1 MHEFKTGG
9 FEGPL
14 ELLLDLID
22 RRKLSINE
30 VSLAGITDEYISY
43 VRAMEQ
49 FKPEEV
55 ASFLVVA
62 STLMLIKSRSL
73 LPQLEISD
81 DEVADIQEL
90 EHRLEMLR
98 RFRDLSQHIQ
108 DFAKRGHQMFSR
120 EAHTELPVIFFPP
133 EKLSL
138 EDMFGMIK
146 HMLEALPKKG
156 ELPERVIRT
165 IVSLE
170 ERMDELRH
178 KIETSLQHSFQNF
191 VGDKAEKVD
200 IIISFLAVLELVK
213 QGLMLVEQKG
223 VFGDITMQVTSRDP
237 SLPRSE

>member
-1 MHEFKTGG
+1 MYEFKTGG

-30 VSLAGITDEYISY
+30 VSLAGITDEYIAY
-43 VRAMEQ
+43 IRALEK

-62 STLMLIKSRSL
+62 STLMLVKSRSL

-81 DEVADIQEL
+81 EEEADIQEL

-98 RFRDLSQHIQ
+98 RFRNLSRHIQ
-108 DFAKRGHQMFSR
+108 DFAKRGHQMYSR
-120 EAHTELPVIFFPP
+120 EAHTELPVIFYPP
-133 EKLSL
+133 EQLSL
-138 EDMFGMIK
+138 DDMFGMIK
-146 HMLEALPKKG
+146 RMLEALPKKG
-156 ELPERVIRT
+156 ELPEKVIRT

-170 ERMDELRH
+170 ERMDELRR
-178 KIETSLQHSFQNF
+178 KIETSLQHSFKNF
-191 VGDKAEKVD
+191 VGDKAQKVD

-213 QGLMLVEQKG
+213 QGLVLVEQRG
-223 VFGDITMQVTSRDP
+223 AFEDITIQ
-237 SLPRSE
+237 RS